1 MFQELSKF
9 DDISEFS
16 EEIEVRKPN
25 FVEFGSFDQIE
36 GKQIRSTGSIFKS
49 DTFTHNDTKK
59 IEVSREDDDQPII
72 VIRRRGD
79 EIESIEFACK
89 CGRSSIVKIEQL

>member
-1 MFQELSKF
+1 MLQELSKF
-9 DDISEFS
+9 DDVSELS

-36 GKQIRSTGSIFKS
+36 GKQIRSTGSILKS

-59 IEVSREDDDQPII
+59 IEV
-72 VIRRRGD
+72 
-79 EIESIEFACK
+79 
-89 CGRSSIVKIEQL
+89 